1 MKLTPL
7 EIKQQQFEK
16 SLRGYDVAEVQGF
29 LNLVSNEYE
38 HLLNRNRELEGEI
51 EKLSDRVKHYERVEE
66 ALHETLQNTKE
77 SVTQKM
83 DNARLEAK
91 SIIEKAEREAGDI
104 VQKANNQRSSVRQ
117 SIIRLLDRRNEIIA
131 GITSYLDNA
140 KNSVNTFAED
150 EMGIYEAPKQEET
163 TTNLH
168 KGDMED
174 ETGQDNEPASTRF
187 VYDEDTESS
196 DDDTSSKNKLDQIQ
210 NDDTEGF
217 PPGTERLNDILDEI
231 D

>member
-16 SLRGYDVAEVQGF
+16 SLRGYDIAEVQGF

-38 HLLNRNRELEGEI
+38 HLLNKNRELEGEI
-51 EKLSDRVKHYERVEE
+51 EKLMDRVKHYERVEE
-66 ALHETLQNTKE
+66 ALHETLQTTKE

-91 SIIEKAEREAGDI
+91 HLIEKAERDAEEI
-104 VQKANNQRSSVRQ
+104 LQQANTQRNSIRQ
-117 SIIRLLDRRNEIIA
+117 SIIRLLERRNEIIA
-131 GITSYLDNA
+131 GISGYLDNA
-140 KNSVNTFAED
+140 RNSVQAFSKD
-150 EMGIYEAPKQEET
+150 EIGIFEVPKQEEAGT
-163 TTNLH
+163 LEE
-168 KGDMED
+168 ED
-174 ETGQDNEPASTRF
+174 ITDTVAEEAETSSTRF
-187 VYDEDTESS
+187 AFDEETEP
-196 DDDTSSKNKLDQIQ
+196 TEEEKNKHAASGESDKDEI
-210 NDDTEGF
+210 EGF